1 MSIEIYKHYFLLPPP
16 DLISLIENKDEDIK
30 ALTDSFKNMKKERDK
45 YYDYNEFHIK
55 EITRLD
61 KIIGK
66 YKGLR

>member
-1 MSIEIYKHYFLLPPP
+1 MSSERYKHYFLLSPP
-16 DLISLIENKDEDIK
+16 DLISLIEKKDEDIK

>member
-1 MSIEIYKHYFLLPPP
+1 MSSERYKHYFLLPPP
-16 DLISLIENKDEDIK
+16 DLISLIEKKDEDIK

-66 YKGLR
+66 